1 MADAK
6 EHYERLLAPLYT
18 WMAGG
23 YDFKLNEY
31 REFFKNLNLRP
42 SGSGIA
48 VDLGSGCGF
57 QAVPLAELG
66 FSVWAFDL
74 SPKLLTELKQN
85 AKNLSVTAI
94 EDNLLKFSK

>member
-6 EHYERLLAPLYT
+6 AHYERLLAPYYT

-74 SPKLLTELKQN
+74 S
-85 AKNLSVTAI
+85 A
-94 EDNLLKFSK
+94 